1 MANFEFVFTNNTF
14 AGEELAGYMARTLLE
29 ADSIK
34 RGLITPIQNCKSRK
48 VILLVDD
55 EVVFQDPSAIFHDQ
69 GTDSTQTERYL
80 DPVTYEFMKAQ
91 AWDSLVQSWE
101 QSQLK
106 PGALEDYNGV
116 IELSDFLIER
126 YVEKIQIANER
137 LYWLGKTNV
146 TEVAFTAA
154 YPGLLNK
161 IAGDT
166 DTNNIKLSSILNSS
180 FTVSAIDATT
190 GICTAS
196 SGSVALLSD
205 GDVVTLTNT
214 FGNLADTT
222 GVGDAQRPSGWAG
235 YGVISTSNP
244 QSYSVH
250 ILSTTTFK
258 LVMNYNEMGN
268 RKKKATFSG
277 TATVSGSA
285 ATISFVNAQ
294 NVLAVLGSIY
304 AQVDE
309 ATRNKPD
316 FNIMVPYNV
325 SRAYAIAQ
333 ANKATNVLNA
343 FVDKKVMDFLG
354 DKLQVM
360 EQWRGNSILAGR
372 ASNLFLGVDL
382 LSDTSRLKTIYTG
395 DYTGDEL
402 VKMRARMKSDT
413 NYAFANELLYVSA

>member
-1 MANFEFVFTNNTF
+1 MANFEFVFTNNTY

-34 RGLITPIQNCKSRK
+34 RGLITPIPNCKSRK

-55 EVVFQDPSAIFHDQ
+55 EIVLQDPSPIFNDQ
-69 GTDSTQTERYL
+69 GTDATQTERYL
-80 DPVTYEFMKAQ
+80 DPVVYEFMKAQ
-91 AWDSLVQSWE
+91 SWDSLIQSWE

-106 PGALEDYNGV
+106 PGSLEDYNGV
-116 IELSDFLIER
+116 VDLSNFLVER
-126 YVEKIQIANER
+126 YIEKIQIANER

-146 TEVAFTAA
+146 LEATFTAT

-161 IAGDT
+161 IQADANTSLISLGG
-166 DTNNIKLSSILNSS
+166 IANSS
-180 FTVSAIDATT
+180 FDASAITIGTVNGVANSATVT
-190 GICTAS
+190 VAS
-196 SGSVALLSD
+196 TTLLSN
-205 GDVVTLTNT
+205 GDIVTLTNT
-214 FGNLADTT
+214 FGTFAD
-222 GVGDAQRPSGWAG
+222 SL
-235 YGVISTSNP
+235 YGVISTANP
-244 QSYSVH
+244 QSYSIAV
-250 ILSTTTFK
+250 LSSTTFQ

-268 RKKKATFSG
+268 RRRKATFTG
-277 TATVSGSA
+277 TATVSGTA
-285 ATISFVNAQ
+285 ATVSFINAT
-294 NVLAVLGSIY
+294 NVLAVLGAVY

-325 SRAYAIAQ
+325 SRAYAVAQ

-360 EQWRGNSILAGR
+360 EQWRGNVILAGR
-372 ASNLFLGVDL
+372 ASNLFLGIDL
-382 LSDTSRLKTIYTG
+382 ESDTSRLKTIYTG

>member
-1 MANFEFVFTNNTF
+1 MANFEFVFTNNTY

-34 RGLITPIQNCKSRK
+34 RGLITPIPNCKSRK

-55 EVVFQDPSAIFHDQ
+55 EIVLQDPSPIFNDQ
-69 GTDSTQTERYL
+69 GTDASQTERYL
-80 DPVTYEFMKAQ
+80 DPVVYEFMKAQ
-91 AWDSLVQSWE
+91 SWDSLIQSWE

-106 PGALEDYNGV
+106 PGSLEDYNGV
-116 IELSDFLIER
+116 VDLSNFLVER

-137 LYWLGKTNV
+137 LYWLGKSDVLEATFSA
-146 TEVAFTAA
+146 T
-154 YPGLLNK
+154 YLGLLKK
-161 IAGDT
+161 IGLDT
-166 DTNNIKLSSILNSS
+166 DTSAIKLSSILNSS
-180 FTVSAIDATT
+180 FTASAIAIDGNGIATV
-190 GICTAS
+190 TAS

-205 GDVVTLTNT
+205 GDVVTINGT
-214 FGNLADTT
+214 FGTFAD
-222 GVGDAQRPSGWAG
+222 VL
-235 YGVISTSNP
+235 YGVISNTNP
-244 QSYSVH
+244 QSYS
-250 ILSTTTFK
+250 ISLASTTTFK

-268 RKKKATFSG
+268 RKRKATFTG

-285 ATISFVNAQ
+285 ATISFINAT

-333 ANKATNVLNA
+333 ANKATNVINA

-360 EQWRGNSILAGR
+360 EQWRGNTILAAR
-372 ASNLFLGVDL
+372 ASNLFLGIDL
-382 LSDTSRLKTIYTG
+382 ESDTSRLKTIYTG

-413 NYAFANELLYVSA
+413 NYAFANELLYVTA